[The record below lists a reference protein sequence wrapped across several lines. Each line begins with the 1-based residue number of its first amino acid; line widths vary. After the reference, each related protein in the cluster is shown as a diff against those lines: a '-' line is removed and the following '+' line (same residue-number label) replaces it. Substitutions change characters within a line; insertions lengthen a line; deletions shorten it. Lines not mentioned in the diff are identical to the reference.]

1 MEICCGKSQAV
12 AGWETV
18 DEGNKGLC
26 MVYVV
31 SGYFVEHSWGKKGTK
46 DVKGK
51 FIPSCFSGRRFTLN
65 LKNRNCNDYEI

>member
-1 MEICCGKSQAV
+1 MV
-12 AGWETV
+12 YVWFMY
-18 DEGNKGLC
+18 GLC
-26 MVYVV
+26 MVYVWFMLFLDILWNIR
-31 SGYFVEHSWGKKGTK
+31 GEKKGTK

>member
-1 MEICCGKSQAV
+1 MQVIK
-12 AGWETV
+12 V
-18 DEGNKGLC
+18 DYYGLCMVYVWFMYGLC